1 MASKTYAEAFNFEI
15 ENNDEDLSKCISI
28 LMAMSTKKECPKKNT
43 TICRNN
49 LITIYQGMDRETIRM
64 RWKAFIREVWM
75 RSAPYD
81 DGLKKIP
88 NILYKSEFQTLVH
101 AQSVVASTLYEIV
114 FCNAVKQEGIFK
126 NMDKTIKAHLYKEI
140 PSPHGE

>member
-1 MASKTYAEAFNFEI
+1 MAAKSNAEAVNFEI
-15 ENNDEDLSKCISI
+15 EYNEDLCKCVSI